1 MKKGNSLMK
10 KNYDAIIVGAGPAGC
25 SAAIFLARNNFNV
38 CLMDKET
45 FPRDKTCGDGLGGP
59 ALNMLHK
66 IGVLGKIEEGGYW
79 PIEGMLIASSSGH
92 SVRHKGNASDKFVR
106 EYGMAVPRKI
116 LDDILLNEVKSY
128 SNVDVL
134 EGAKVVDLLMDNTN
148 TDGVIASINSQEIT
162 IKGRFIIGA
171 DGAHSI
177 VGSNCCLHNRN
188 QRYKAI
194 SVRAYYS
201 NVSNIGHAIE
211 VYYNKELLPG
221 YGWILPTGKST
232 ANVGVIL
239 YNRFKAA
246 KNITAQFHK
255 FINET
260 PLIKDKFAYAEM
272 QKNSYKGWPLPLGS
286 FPGRRSNKN
295 VLLIGDAA
303 SFIDPVT
310 GEGIYKAM
318 RSGELAADAI
328 SKTIEESNPPEHV
341 SLVYENLW
349 KKEFKFFP
357 GYVFQYLLSKPSLVD
372 FGIKT
377 YSKNNKLFKLA
388 WKLAGPSF
396 E

>member
-1 MKKGNSLMK
+1 MEKGNSLMK

-38 CLMDKET
+38 CLLDKET
-45 FPRDKTCGDGLGGP
+45 FPRDKTCGDGLGGA

-66 IGVLGKIEEGGYW
+66 IGVLEKIEKGEYW
-79 PIEGMLIASSSGH
+79 AFEDIFIASSSGH

-116 LDDILLNEVKSY
+116 LDDILLNEVKAY

-134 EGAKVVDLLMDNTN
+134 EGAKVFDLLKDNTN
-148 TDGVIASINSQEIT
+148 TDGVIASIDSQEIT

-177 VGSNCCLHNRN
+177 VGSKCNLHNRN

-201 NVSNIGHAIE
+201 NISDIGHTIE

-221 YGWILPTGKST
+221 YGWILPTGKNT
-232 ANVGVIL
+232 ANVGIIL
-239 YNRFKAA
+239 YNRFTLAQ
-246 KNITAQFHK
+246 NINTQFHK

-260 PLIKDKFAYAEM
+260 PFIKDRFTHAEM
-272 QKNSYKGWPLPLGS
+272 QKDSYKGWPLPLGS
-286 FPGRRSNKN
+286 FPGKRSNKN
-295 VLLIGDAA
+295 VLLIGDAG

-318 RSGELAADAI
+318 RSGELAANAI
-328 SKTIEESNPPEHV
+328 SETIDQSKTPEHL
-341 SLVYENLW
+341 SLVYENMW
-349 KKEFKFFP
+349 KKEFKFIP

-388 WKLAGPSF
+388 WKLLGPSF